1 MSKESKHTIK
11 VIHWTAKEDYGE
23 GGKGGRD
30 RNGEREGKRWKRE
43 RGRRGR
49 EKKRDGCMTFTINNY
64 SECKRTKFAYHKVI
78 TKWIRKIQP

>member
-30 RNGEREGKRWKRE
+30 RNGEREVKRGE
-43 RGRRGR
+43 RGRGGEEGERRR
-49 EKKRDGCMTFTINNY
+49 EMAVWPSLLIITLNVKELNLPIKK
-64 SECKRTKFAYHKVI
+64 
-78 TKWIRKIQP
+78 